1 MRILSKDAQTAILN
15 EVSRIFK
22 TLPYLFDSA
31 NPQWCQVIDGQL
43 EGAFMWLT
51 VNYALGKIKKT
62 IESQLEMVSIIDLG
76 GASTQITYVPPLA
89 TLAADKNLEIV
100 LQNYNNYNLFSTSF
114 LGWGNDMIRNNIIE
128 NYSVKWT
135 D

>member
-1 MRILSKDAQTAILN
+1 
-15 EVSRIFK
+15 
-22 TLPYLFDSA
+22 
-31 NPQWCQVIDGQL
+31 
-43 EGAFMWLT
+43 
-51 VNYALGKIKKT
+51 
-62 IESQLEMVSIIDLG
+62 MVSIIDLG